1 MLRIIKKL
9 GRNKIN
15 NNEVIIY
22 FMKFQFF
29 NN

>member
-22 FMKFQFF
+22 FMKFQLLK
-29 NN
+29 N